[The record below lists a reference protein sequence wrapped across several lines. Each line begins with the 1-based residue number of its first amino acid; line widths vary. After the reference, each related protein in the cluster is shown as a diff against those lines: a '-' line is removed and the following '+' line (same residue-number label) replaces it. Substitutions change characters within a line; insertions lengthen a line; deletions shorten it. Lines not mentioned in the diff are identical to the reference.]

1 MINFL
6 FPILLPIEVALPGA
20 LLFALPT
27 MLPVA
32 FLFALLAAWPCA
44 SHNALLGTLSGA
56 LSSASGPLRTLQMPA
71 QIIIH
76 HLRAMPRATLFG
88 DKGLAVV
95 ERHIIL
101 VASHKEL
108 PLCGRPRAGV
118 LIASIGGRHGGV
130 TRASARS
137 VVLGAGSTSTE
148 PAHQLGPITL
158 IVPIIVAIN
167 ERDAAEI
174 IGKRIAS
181 IHKPKDKIAAAT
193 MAVQLHLR
201 HSCARTTCASRI
213 CFRTT

>member
-1 MINFL
+1 MINLL
-6 FPILLPIEVALPGA
+6 FPILLPIEVALPCA

-44 SHNALLGTLSGA
+44 SHNALLATLPGTLST
-56 LSSASGPLRTLQMPA
+56 ASGPLRPLQMPA

-76 HLRAMPRATLFG
+76 HLRAMPRASLFG

-95 ERHIIL
+95 KRHIIL

-118 LIASIGGRHGGV
+118 LIASIGGSHGGV
-130 TRASARS
+130 TRAGARS
-137 VVLGAGSTSTE
+137 VVRGARSTSTE
-148 PAHQLGPITL
+148 PAHQIGPIAL
-158 IVPIIVAIN
+158 IVPIIVAID

-174 IGKRIAS
+174 IGKRIS
-181 IHKPKDKIAAAT
+181 CIHKPKDKIAAAT
-193 MAVQLHLR
+193 MAVQLH
-201 HSCARTTCASRI
+201 
-213 CFRTT
+213 

>member
-1 MINFL
+1 MINLL
-6 FPILLPIEVALPGA
+6 FPILLPIEVALP
-20 LLFALPT
+20 
-27 MLPVA
+27 
-32 FLFALLAAWPCA
+32 AAGPGTP
-44 SHNALLGTLSGA
+44 HNALLGTLPGT
-56 LSSASGPLRTLQMPA
+56 LSSAAGPLRTLQMPA

-108 PLCGRPRAGV
+108 PWGGRLPADVRGGGIGGRHGGGV
-118 LIASIGGRHGGV
+118 VGSSIGGRYGGV

>member
-6 FPILLPIEVALPGA
+6 FPILLPIEVALPCTGPA
-20 LLFALPT
+20 TSHNMLLSALPGT
-27 MLPVA
+27 LHFTLQATGPGT
-32 FLFALLAAWPCA
+32 P
-44 SHNALLGTLSGA
+44 HNALLATLPGTLST
-56 LSSASGPLRTLQMPA
+56 ASGPLRPLQMPA

-95 ERHIIL
+95 KRHIIL

-108 PLCGRPRAGV
+108 PWGGRLPADVRGGG
-118 LIASIGGRHGGV
+118 IGGKHGGV
-130 TRASARS
+130 TRASART
-137 VVLGAGSTSTE
+137 VVLIAGSTSTE

-158 IVPIIVAIN
+158 IVPIIVAID

-193 MAVQLHLR
+193 MAVQLH
-201 HSCARTTCASRI
+201 
-213 CFRTT
+213 

>member
-1 MINFL
+1 MINLL
-6 FPILLPIEVALPGA
+6 FPILLPIEVALPCT
-20 LLFALPT
+20 P
-27 MLPVA
+27 
-32 FLFALLAAWPCA
+32 
-44 SHNALLGTLSGA
+44 HNALLGTLPGTGFALSGTGFA
-56 LSSASGPLRTLQMPA
+56 LLGTLPGTLSSASGPLRTLQMPA

-95 ERHIIL
+95 KRHIIL

-118 LIASIGGRHGGV
+118 LIASIGGSHGGV
-130 TRASARS
+130 TRAGARS
-137 VVLGAGSTSTE
+137 VVRGAGSTSTE
-148 PAHQLGPITL
+148 PAHQFGPIAL

-193 MAVQLHLR
+193 MAVQLH
-201 HSCARTTCASRI
+201 
-213 CFRTT
+213 